1 MAELLTRTSA
11 IDDLPLSAW
20 RWRPGEALADRGT
33 VVIAHGM
40 GEHALR
46 YDALARALAGAGL
59 TVLAPDHRGHGASPG
74 PSGLG
79 DFGTGGWEAL
89 VADLALWI
97 RLAHARD
104 EDRPVILFGHS
115 MGSLAAQ
122 QYCCEH
128 EETLDGLILSGSTC
142 FDLLPIPEGEAA
154 GLEAFNARFEPAR
167 TPFDWLSRDAQQ
179 VDRYIDDPLC
189 GFDVAEA
196 GLVGMRAA
204 AARIADPAVL
214 AGLRDDLPVLVVSGA
229 DDPLHGEG
237 ALIETLLQRWRA
249 AGARRVEVKLYPG
262 GRHELLNETNSEE
275 VTNDLV
281 QWIHQTLRL
290 P

>member
-20 RWRPGEALADRGT
+20 RWQPHEDLKDRGT

-46 YDALARALAGAGL
+46 YDPFAQALAAAGM

-74 PSGLG
+74 PLGLG
-79 DFGTGGWEAL
+79 DFGAGGWEAL

-104 EDRPVILFGHS
+104 EDLPVVLFGHS

-128 EETLDGLILSGSTC
+128 EEALDGLVLSGSTC
-142 FDLLPIPEGEAA
+142 FDQLPVPEGEAA
-154 GLEAFNARFEPAR
+154 GLEAFNAPFEPAR
-167 TPFDWLSRDAQQ
+167 TAFDWLSRDPEQ

-196 GLVGMRAA
+196 GLRGMLAA

-214 AGLRDDLPVLVVSGA
+214 AGLRADLPVLVVSGA
-229 DDPLHGEG
+229 ADPLHGDG
-237 ALIETLLQRWRA
+237 ALIDMLVERWRG
-249 AGARRVEVKLYPG
+249 AGMQRIETKLYPG
-262 GRHELLNETNSEE
+262 GRHEVLNETNRAE
-275 VTNDLV
+275 VMRELV
-281 QWIHQTLRL
+281 AWIRAA
-290 P
+290 PGS